1 MKIRDRMILVVL
13 AVVLTSSI
21 LTMGVWYHASTQ
33 MTNRYLADISERT
46 MQDAYNAFDYML
58 TDTSYMLT
66 MISLN
71 EKNIINPVKKLNGL
85 NRRPDG
91 QWNLDYL
98 ENKRIID
105 DYISGMNGHKYYIV
119 GVTIVVDEDC
129 IFDTFHLAQNERE
142 LYEEICKLDQDA
154 LKTKMIMM
162 DPIHAEASKST
173 ISSDYV
179 VPAVR
184 GILDKKREVIG
195 YAVLY
200 FDYGVIEQIFA
211 ANLPE
216 GSHFQVINK
225 NQSIIFSNCGEELI
239 DVEHSE
245 KGFVYNKFEAAD
257 IGWTFTMALPA
268 GFYLDSL
275 QHTTF
280 VTGILMVFIFIAA
293 VAVMAFLISR
303 ITLEIT
309 NLQDSMYRVS
319 TGNLDVVYEV
329 RGKDEI
335 AQMGETFNHMVSR
348 IDMLM
353 KKVAE
358 EEKEKRLVEI
368 SFLEAQINPHFV
380 SNILNNVTWMAK
392 MQHADNIVP
401 LVQSLNSMLQNV
413 MHQEEDMI
421 LLKNELLYV
430 ENYLR
435 IVEYSGSFDC
445 EVIKEIA
452 PETENL
458 LVLRF
463 ILQPIL
469 ENAVNH
475 GLAGSLSKQEKITI
489 RSYLEEGKLILT
501 IEDNGSGMTEEQIGR
516 IMQEKTERKRR
527 FNGIGIPNVM
537 ERIRLFFGEEY
548 GLRYESSVGEFTRV
562 IFTLPVIRECE
573 DIQGV

>member
-1 MKIRDRMILVVL
+1 MKIRDRMILAVL
-13 AVVLTSSI
+13 AVVAASSI
-21 LTMGVWYHASTQ
+21 LTMGVWYHTSSQ
-33 MTNRYLADISERT
+33 MTSQYLTDISEST

-66 MISLN
+66 MLSLN
-71 EKNIINPVKKLNGL
+71 EKNIINPVRNLNGL
-85 NRRPDG
+85 DRRPDG
-91 QWNLDYL
+91 QWNLEYL

-105 DYISGMNGHKYYIV
+105 DYIASMNGHKYYIV
-119 GVTIVVDEDC
+119 GITIVADEDC
-129 IFDTFHLAQNERE
+129 IFDTFHLAQNGGE
-142 LYEEICKLDQDA
+142 LYEQIGRLDQEA

-173 ISSDYV
+173 VSSDYV

-184 GILDKKREVIG
+184 GILDKKRNVIG

-216 GSHFQVINK
+216 GSHFQVVNR
-225 NQSIIFSNCGEELI
+225 NGSIIFSNCGEEPI
-239 DVEHSE
+239 NVERPE
-245 KGFVYNKFEAAD
+245 RGFVYNKFEAAD

-268 GFYLDSL
+268 DFYLNSL

-280 VTGILMVFIFIAA
+280 ATGILMVFIFIAA
-293 VAVMAFLISR
+293 ALLMAFLISR
-303 ITLEIT
+303 TTSEIT
-309 NLQDSMYRVS
+309 NLQDSMNRVS
-319 TGNLDVVYEV
+319 AGNLDVVYEV
-329 RGKDEI
+329 HGKDEI
-335 AQMGETFNHMVSR
+335 AQMGKTFNHMVSR

-353 KKVAE
+353 KKVAQE
-358 EEKEKRLVEI
+358 EREKRLVEI

-435 IVEYSGSFDC
+435 IMEYSGSFDC
-445 EVIKEIA
+445 EVEKEIA

-469 ENAVNH
+469 ENAINH
-475 GLAGSLSKQEKITI
+475 GLAGSLSKQERIFI
-489 RSYLEEGKLILT
+489 RSRLEEEKLILI
-501 IEDNGSGMTEEQIGR
+501 IEDNGNGMTREQIER
-516 IMQEKTERKRR
+516 IMGEKTERQKH

-548 GLRYESSVGEFTRV
+548 GLRYESEVGKFTRA
-562 IFTLPVIRECE
+562 IFTLPIIREE
-573 DIQGV
+573 KDI

>member
-1 MKIRDRMILVVL
+1 MKIRDRMILVIL
-13 AVVLTSSI
+13 VVVVASGI
-21 LTMGVWYHASTQ
+21 LTTAVWYHTSSK
-33 MTNRYLADISERT
+33 MTDQYLTDISEST
-46 MQDAYNAFDYML
+46 MRDAYHAFEYLL
-58 TDTSYMLT
+58 TDTAYMLT
-66 MISLN
+66 MLSLN
-71 EKNIINPVKKLNGL
+71 EKNVINPVKKLDSADL
-85 NRRPDG
+85 RSSG
-91 QWNLDYL
+91 QWNLEYL

-105 DYISGMNGHKYYIV
+105 DYIASMNGHKYYIV
-119 GVTIVVDEDC
+119 GITILANEDC
-129 IFDTFHLAQNERE
+129 IFDTWHFTQNQQE
-142 LYEEICKLDQDA
+142 LYEKICKLDQEQ

-162 DPIHAEASKST
+162 DPIHVEGSKST
-173 ISSDYV
+173 LSSDYV

-216 GSHFQVINK
+216 GSHFQVINR

-239 DVEHSE
+239 DVKKPE

-268 GFYLDSL
+268 DFYLSSL
-275 QHTTF
+275 KRTTLA
-280 VTGILMVFIFIAA
+280 TGILMAVIFVAA
-293 VAVMAFLISR
+293 VIAIAFLISR
-303 ITLEIT
+303 ITSEIT
-309 NLQDSMYRVS
+309 NLRDSMYQVS
-319 TGNLDVVYEV
+319 AGNLDVVYEV
-329 RGKDEI
+329 QGKDEI
-335 AQMGETFNHMVSR
+335 AQMGGTFNHMISR
-348 IDMLM
+348 INTLM
-353 KKVAE
+353 KKVAK

-380 SNILNNVTWMAK
+380 SNVLNNVMWMAK

-435 IVEYSGSFDC
+435 IVEYSGSYDF
-445 EVIKEIA
+445 EVEKDIA
-452 PETENL
+452 PSTENL

-469 ENAVNH
+469 ENAINH
-475 GLAGSLSKQEKITI
+475 GIAGSLSKQERIII
-489 RSYLEEGKLILT
+489 RSYLQDKKLILM
-501 IEDNGSGMTEEQIGR
+501 IEDNGNGMTRQQIEH
-516 IMQEKTERKRR
+516 IMHEKTEKQKH

-548 GLRYESSVGEFTRV
+548 GLRYESKVGEFTRA
-562 IFTLPVIRECE
+562 IFTLPVIEKE
-573 DIQGV
+573 E

>member
-13 AVVLTSSI
+13 AVVAASGI
-21 LTMGVWYHASTQ
+21 LTTAVWYHTSSR
-33 MTNRYLADISERT
+33 MTDRYLTDISEST

-58 TDTSYMLT
+58 TDTSYMLA

-71 EKNIINPVKKLNGL
+71 ERNIINPVRKLNGL
-85 NRRPDG
+85 GRRPDG
-91 QWNLDYL
+91 QWNLEYL

-105 DYISGMNGHKYYIV
+105 DYIAGMNGHKYYIV
-119 GVTIVVDEDC
+119 GITIVVGEDC
-129 IFDTFHLAQNERE
+129 IFDTFHLAQNQRE
-142 LYEEICKLDQDA
+142 LYEEICKLDQEA
-154 LKTKMIMM
+154 LKTKMVMM

-184 GILDKKREVIG
+184 GILDRKRNVIG

-216 GSHFQVINK
+216 GSHFQVVNS
-225 NQSIIFSNCGEELI
+225 NQAIIFSNCGDELI
-239 DVEHSE
+239 HVDSPE
-245 KGFVYNKFEAAD
+245 KGFVYNEYEAAD
-257 IGWTFTMALPA
+257 IGWTFTMALPSD
-268 GFYLDSL
+268 FYLKSL
-275 QHTTF
+275 RHST
-280 VTGILMVFIFIAA
+280 VATGILMAVILAA
-293 VAVMAFLISR
+293 SVTVIAFLISR
-303 ITLEIT
+303 ITSEIT
-309 NLQDSMYRVS
+309 NLRDSMHQVSAGNLNVVYRV
-319 TGNLDVVYEV
+319 
-329 RGKDEI
+329 RGRDEI

-430 ENYLR
+430 ENYLK
-435 IVEYSGSFDC
+435 IMEYSGSFDC
-445 EVIKEIA
+445 EVEKEIA

-469 ENAVNH
+469 ENAINH
-475 GLAGSLSKQEKITI
+475 GLEGSLSKQDRITI
-489 RSYLEEGKLILT
+489 RSYLEQGKLILT
-501 IEDNGSGMTEEQIGR
+501 IEDNGNGMTKEQIR
-516 IMQEKTERKRR
+516 QIMREKTERQKH

-548 GLRYESSVGEFTRV
+548 GLRYESEVGKFTRA
-562 IFTLPVIRECE
+562 IFTLPVIREE
-573 DIQGV
+573 EQV

>member
-13 AVVLTSSI
+13 AVVVASGI
-21 LTMGVWYHASTQ
+21 LTTGVWYHTSSQ
-33 MTNRYLADISERT
+33 MTDRYLTDISEST

-71 EKNIINPVKKLNGL
+71 EKNIINPVRKLKGL
-85 NRRPDG
+85 DRRPDG
-91 QWNLDYL
+91 QWNMEYL

-105 DYISGMNGHKYYIV
+105 DYIAGMNGHKYYIV
-119 GVTIVVDEDC
+119 GITIVVDENC
-129 IFDTFHLAQNERE
+129 IFDTWHFAQNQRE
-142 LYEEICKLDQDA
+142 VYEEICKLDQEE

-184 GILDKKREVIG
+184 GILDKKRDLIG

-216 GSHFQVINK
+216 GSHFQVINR

-239 DVEHSE
+239 NMEQPE

-268 GFYLDSL
+268 DFYLERL
-275 QHTTF
+275 HQTTF
-280 VTGILMVFIFIAA
+280 ATGILMAVIFGAA
-293 VAVMAFLISR
+293 VVVIVFLIAR
-303 ITLEIT
+303 ITSKIT
-309 NLQDSMYRVS
+309 SLRDSMHQVS
-319 TGNLDVVYEV
+319 AGNLNVVYQV
-329 RGKDEI
+329 QGKDEI

-430 ENYLR
+430 ENYLK
-435 IVEYSGSFDC
+435 IVEYSGSYDC
-445 EVIKEIA
+445 EVEKEIA

-469 ENAVNH
+469 ENAINH
-475 GLAGSLSKQEKITI
+475 GLAGSLSKQEKIMI
-489 RSYLEEGKLILT
+489 RSYLEEEKLILT
-501 IEDNGSGMTEEQIGR
+501 IEDNGNGMTKEQIR
-516 IMQEKTERKRR
+516 QIMQEKTEKQKH

-548 GLRYESSVGEFTRV
+548 GLRYESEVGEFTRV
-562 IFTLPVIRECE
+562 IFTLPVIREE
-573 DIQGV
+573 DQV

>member
-1 MKIRDRMILVVL
+1 MKIRDRMILAVL
-13 AVVLTSSI
+13 AVVAASSI
-21 LTMGVWYHASTQ
+21 LTMGVWYHASSQ
-33 MTNRYLADISERT
+33 MTDQYLKDISEST

-66 MISLN
+66 MLSLN
-71 EKNIINPVKKLNGL
+71 EKNIINPVRNLNGL
-85 NRRPDG
+85 DRRPDG
-91 QWNLDYL
+91 QWNLEYL

-105 DYISGMNGHKYYIV
+105 DYIAGMNGHKYYIV
-119 GVTIVVDEDC
+119 GITIVVDEDC
-129 IFDTFHLAQNERE
+129 IFDTFHLAQNGGE
-142 LYEEICKLDQDA
+142 LYEQIGRLDQEA

-173 ISSDYV
+173 VSSDYV

-184 GILDKKREVIG
+184 GILDKKRDVIG

-216 GSHFQVINK
+216 GSHFQVVNR
-225 NQSIIFSNCGEELI
+225 NGSIIFSNCGEELI
-239 DVEHSE
+239 DVERPE
-245 KGFVYNKFEAAD
+245 KGFVYNKFEAED

-268 GFYLDSL
+268 DFYLDSL

-293 VAVMAFLISR
+293 ALLMAFLISR
-303 ITLEIT
+303 ITSEIT
-309 NLQDSMYRVS
+309 NLQDSMYQVS
-319 TGNLDVVYEV
+319 AGKLDVVYEV
-329 RGKDEI
+329 HGKDEI

-353 KKVAE
+353 KKVAQE
-358 EEKEKRLVEI
+358 EREKRLVEI

-421 LLKNELLYV
+421 LLKNVAFERENQGTAELSTLNEFFELLREDIMDFMNREKVAAEKARYRYSPLVNQVIEFVGKNYREDISLEACAMEFGSSYTHLSRAFKQETGMRFV
-430 ENYLR
+430 EYLNEQR
-435 IVEYSGSFDC
+435 VNRAKSLLIRGELPMKEIVEQAGFRNYNYFFK
-445 EVIKEIA
+445 VFKESTGMKPSEFA
-452 PETENL
+452 
-458 LVLRF
+458 
-463 ILQPIL
+463 
-469 ENAVNH
+469 A
-475 GLAGSLSKQEKITI
+475 KI
-489 RSYLEEGKLILT
+489 
-501 IEDNGSGMTEEQIGR
+501 
-516 IMQEKTERKRR
+516 
-527 FNGIGIPNVM
+527 
-537 ERIRLFFGEEY
+537 
-548 GLRYESSVGEFTRV
+548 
-562 IFTLPVIRECE
+562 
-573 DIQGV
+573 